1 MKKVLNEAMINE
13 IAKRIRKQFKEG
25 TRIYSFYYYI
35 IQEAIED
42 VVEMDGTITIKKID
56 INKEFTEYINDVLSV
71 LNYPSRYDLDNTSQ
85 ALVNSL
91 YNIFFGYIEDIVE
104 DVKEE
109 YTDVNIDID
118 NNMIVITDEY

>member
-1 MKKVLNEAMINE
+1 MKKVLNEAMINA

-91 YNIFFGYIEDIVE
+91 YDLFFSYIEDIVE

-109 YTDVNIDID
+109 YTDVNIEIE